1 MLLDDAELRRLRDL
15 VPRKVFDDAV
25 NAVSAQRQD
34 WHEQSLDTKLISKG
48 FLALLYHDTYKTA
61 ETTVKECRDIPGITI
76 ESRIQSTLIKSSNAL
91 HVCSRCLKNGVADTD
106 ARDITVHNK
115 YRRGDEP
122 MISSMRCNRCGYTW
136 VNTN

>member
-15 VPRKVFDDAV
+15 VPRHVFDAAV
-25 NAVSAQRQD
+25 DTIQARKKD
-34 WHEQSLDTKLISKG
+34 WHEQSLDTKLISNQ
-48 FLALLYHDTYKTA
+48 FLADLFHNSY
-61 ETTVKECRDIPGITI
+61 ETPDLPPCIDIPGITV
-76 ESRIQSTLIKSSNAL
+76 ESKIQSTLIRSSNAL
-91 HVCSRCLKNGVADTD
+91 HVCSRCLKNGVSDTD

-122 MISSMRCNRCGYTW
+122 MISSMRCNRCAYTW